1 MVGLRRLGSP
11 CEGGLAGM
19 EPALLF
25 LVLLPPPSA
34 GALGLAGR
42 HRAGARFTADR
53 QEAAVMKWV
62 VGNASVVQVGNH
74 SVTCPIEQRVD
85 LDKLILLIDRGA
97 GDQCAVGR
105 LIGAHTRDPCD
116 GASKRTTERLDFA
129 GPAARMPRFYRCAKA
144 VRALARD
151 QGFEALVMRIQGVDT
166 TSVAAFGLTPKLIRL
181 WKKPSGIER
190 DHVDPDFLGEDRV
203 RNRLILYPKARRE
216 DDSSADLTAHSRDA
230 LREIKPRK
238 CVRDYE
244 EFVPQNIC
252 VGQGC
257 PPLQLMG
264 GSMRRLAS
272 H

>member
-1 MVGLRRLGSP
+1 MVGLRRLGAP
-11 CEGGLAGM
+11 FVGGLAGV
-19 EPALLF
+19 EPTLLF

-62 VGNASVVQVGNH
+62 VGNASVMQVGDH

-85 LDKLILLIDRGA
+85 LDELILLIDRGA
-97 GDQCAVGR
+97 GDQCAIGR

-116 GASKRTTERLDFA
+116 GASKRTTERNDFA
-129 GPAARMPRFYRCAKA
+129 GRAACMPRLYRCAKA

-151 QGFEALVMRIQGVDT
+151 QGFAALGIRIQGVDA
-166 TSVAAFGLTPKLIRL
+166 TSVAAFSLTPKLIRF
-181 WKKPSGIER
+181 WKEPSGIER
-190 DHVDPDFLGEDRV
+190 NHLDPDFLGEDRV

-230 LREIKPRK
+230 LREIKPRN

-257 PPLQLMG
+257 PPAATNG
-264 GSMRRLAS
+264 RINEATP
-272 H
+272 

>member
-11 CEGGLAGM
+11 CEGGLAGA

-42 HRAGARFTADR
+42 PRAGARFTADR
-53 QEAAVMKWV
+53 QEATVMKWV
-62 VGNASVVQVGNH
+62 VGNASVVQVGDH

-85 LDKLILLIDRGA
+85 LDELVLLIDRGA
-97 GDQCAVGR
+97 GDQYAIGR

-129 GPAARMPRFYRCAKA
+129 GRAARMPRFYRCAKA

-151 QGFEALVMRIQGVDT
+151 QRFETLVIRIQGVDAT
-166 TSVAAFGLTPKLIRL
+166 FVAAFRLTPKLIRL
-181 WKKPSGIER
+181 WKEPSGIER
-190 DHVDPDFLGEDRV
+190 NHLDPDSLGEDRV
-203 RNRLILYPKARRE
+203 RNRLILDPKARRE
-216 DDSSADLTAHSRDA
+216 DDSSADFTAHGRDA
-230 LREIKPRK
+230 LREVKPRN
-238 CVRDYE
+238 CVRDDE

-252 VGQGC
+252 VGQGRPRC
-257 PPLQLMG
+257 DLQG
-264 GSMRRLAS
+264 RSMR
-272 H
+272 